1 MNTETI
7 YNRITNIIIEMLEEH
22 KKNNYS
28 ESWISLSD
36 DTIFAQNA
44 VSKHTY
50 SGINQLLLNY
60 LRRKYN
66 HTFNSWMTFKQLS
79 KLEGRIKKGSKAA
92 MVVYKSVLYLDKKT
106 NKNITKLVEHLLKS
120 NQSVEHL
127 DFKKIGYLKQYSV
140 FNISQI
146 EKLPDEYY
154 KLNDLKNLTEFERD
168 ERAEHVINSTGANI
182 VHSPQND
189 AFYRLSDDTIYL
201 PERKQFVSNEAF
213 LNVIFHELSHFSG
226 HPSRLNRPIA
236 NKFGNNIYAME
247 EIISEI
253 SSAFIM
259 AYLGYENTITNNVD
273 YIDNWLS
280 VMKNDKQFIVQAS
293 SQAQKATDFIL
304 EFSKV
309 NKEIIV

>member
-1 MNTETI
+1 MNTQII
-7 YNRITNIIIEMLEEH
+7 YDRITSIIIEMLENH
-22 KKNNYS
+22 KQNNFS
-28 ESWISLSD
+28 ESWISLSSD
-36 DTIFAQNA
+36 SIFAQNA
-44 VSKHTY
+44 ISKHTY

-60 LRRKYN
+60 LGRKYN

-106 NKNITKLVEHLLKS
+106 SKNITKLVEHLLKS
-120 NQSVEHL
+120 GQSIEHL
-127 DFKKIGYLKQYSV
+127 DYKKLGYLKQYNV

-154 KLNDLKNLTEFERD
+154 KLNDLENLTEFEKD

-189 AFYRLSDDTIYL
+189 AFYRHSEDKIYL
-201 PERKQFVSNEAF
+201 PERKQFISKEAYYSV
-213 LNVIFHELSHFSG
+213 LAHECSHWTG
-226 HPSRLNRPIA
+226 HKSRLDRPIE
-236 NKFGNNIYAME
+236 NVFGSEKYSFE
-247 EIISEI
+247 EILAEI

-259 AYLGYENTITNNVD
+259 AYLGYENRITDNVD

-280 VMKNDKQFIVQAS
+280 VMKNDKQFIIQAS
-293 SQAQKATDFIL
+293 SQAQKSADYIL
-304 EFSKV
+304 AFSKAEKV
-309 NKEIIV
+309 AV